1 MRIMKILALSFA
13 GIAFLATM
21 AFAQGKMPN
30 YDCDG
35 RDSACVSGCDKSAD
49 TSKNAKNYDKCLSV
63 CKKQAE
69 NCNKRQKV
77 TTDCAEKFQEG
88 IKNSKTEK
96 DKDAS
101 RAAYKKCKG
110 D

>member
-1 MRIMKILALSFA
+1 MRVVKILVLSFV

-21 AFAQGKMPN
+21 AMAQGKMPN
-30 YDCDG
+30 YGCDNKDSDCI
-35 RDSACVSGCDKSAD
+35 SACDKSAE
-49 TSKNAKNYDKCLSV
+49 TSKNAKNYDKCLAS

-69 NCNKRQKV
+69 SCSKRQDV
-77 TTDCAEKFQEG
+77 AAGCADKFQEG

-96 DKDAS
+96 EKEAH